1 MDLKNIPLITDILDE
16 PELYYEDLNYL
27 EKLETEHSMWDPTKL
42 NQHQISYYLG
52 QMKKLWPF
60 ES

>member
-27 EKLETEHSMWDPTKL
+27 EKLETEHSMWNPTKL
-42 NQHQISYYLG
+42 N
-52 QMKKLWPF
+52 
-60 ES
+60 